1 MAKSLT
7 YRLTHGLGPECEVR
21 TQLGPQQSVH
31 HKVSNP
37 PSPFKPHLLASNHNS
52 PVPSCPPPPALLR
65 KDWMEWLDEEEEARR
80 QAWGDKPP
88 PIITDEEAKVL
99 RRGRGHKRDDQWP
112 GRRRL
117 KQQRGVH
124 LVRDRAA
131 RVQSVGVDAAWL
143 EEWHARVSCWW
154 MALPMPTQAQLGECM
169 GALALALG
177 SRLDSSL
184 LAAQALIGRSTSGS
198 AGGGGGGAP
207 TAPAAEP
214 GCEWV
219 LMGEQISHPEMPTSF
234 PPNLDFTLP
243 PIPKLLP
250 SWQQLQSLAEERRA
264 EERRAEQQ
272 RAEQHRAEQQRAEQ
286 QRAVAVMEGLASTH
300 THLPLKMAHLPWE
313 ISQLPMEVAPLLRLE
328 PTRVPQ
334 GPARM
339 HNSAPPAMLGGIAGF
354 GLASAVVLGLVSSR
368 RSGHRAKLRASSL
381 RS

>member
-1 MAKSLT
+1 MDGASDAHASAT
-7 YRLTHGLGPECEVR
+7 RRMHGRIGTGPRL
-21 TQLGPQQSVH
+21 
-31 HKVSNP
+31 
-37 PSPFKPHLLASNHNS
+37 
-52 PVPSCPPPPALLR
+52 
-65 KDWMEWLDEEEEARR
+65 
-80 QAWGDKPP
+80 
-88 PIITDEEAKVL
+88 
-99 RRGRGHKRDDQWP
+99 
-112 GRRRL
+112 
-117 KQQRGVH
+117 
-124 LVRDRAA
+124 AA
-131 RVQSVGVDAAWL
+131 RLFFACSAGADRPEHERVG
-143 EEWHARVSCWW
+143 
-154 MALPMPTQAQLGECM
+154 G
-169 GALALALG
+169 G
-177 SRLDSSL
+177 
-184 LAAQALIGRSTSGS
+184 
-198 AGGGGGGAP
+198 GGGGGGAP

-219 LMGEQISHPEMPTSF
+219 LLGEQISLPEMPTSF

-272 RAEQHRAEQQRAEQ
+272 RAEQQRAEQQRAEQ

-381 RS
+381 RSEGDGARRCQY

>member
-1 MAKSLT
+1 MA
-7 YRLTHGLGPECEVR
+7 
-21 TQLGPQQSVH
+21 
-31 HKVSNP
+31 
-37 PSPFKPHLLASNHNS
+37 
-52 PVPSCPPPPALLR
+52 
-65 KDWMEWLDEEEEARR
+65 
-80 QAWGDKPP
+80 
-88 PIITDEEAKVL
+88 
-99 RRGRGHKRDDQWP
+99 
-112 GRRRL
+112 
-117 KQQRGVH
+117 RGVACASLL
-124 LVRDRAA
+124 LVDGASDAHASATRRMHGRIGTGPRLAA
-131 RVQSVGVDAAWL
+131 RLFFA
-143 EEWHARVSCWW
+143 C
-154 MALPMPTQAQLGECM
+154 
-169 GALALALG
+169 
-177 SRLDSSL
+177 
-184 LAAQALIGRSTSGS
+184 S
-198 AGGGGGGAP
+198 AGADRPEHERVGGRGGGGAP

-219 LMGEQISHPEMPTSF
+219 LLGEQISLPEMPTSF

>member
-1 MAKSLT
+1 MHGRIGT
-7 YRLTHGLGPECEVR
+7 GPRL
-21 TQLGPQQSVH
+21 
-31 HKVSNP
+31 
-37 PSPFKPHLLASNHNS
+37 
-52 PVPSCPPPPALLR
+52 
-65 KDWMEWLDEEEEARR
+65 
-80 QAWGDKPP
+80 
-88 PIITDEEAKVL
+88 
-99 RRGRGHKRDDQWP
+99 
-112 GRRRL
+112 
-117 KQQRGVH
+117 
-124 LVRDRAA
+124 AA
-131 RVQSVGVDAAWL
+131 RLFFA
-143 EEWHARVSCWW
+143 C
-154 MALPMPTQAQLGECM
+154 
-169 GALALALG
+169 
-177 SRLDSSL
+177 
-184 LAAQALIGRSTSGS
+184 S
-198 AGGGGGGAP
+198 AGADRPEHERVGGRGGGGAP

-219 LMGEQISHPEMPTSF
+219 LLGEQISLPEMPTSF